1 MTVQELLSWIERYD
15 IWAYGLLL
23 AYCVGKTGPLP
34 LVAGFVSSAGA
45 LELHWVLAAV
55 MAGTVLGAQLR
66 FWVGRL
72 SSTWLL
78 TRLPRLAPWI
88 ALGAAGVERYGVGLL
103 VLYRFAKGVFSL
115 VGVGAGVSQLTLT
128 RFVSLDLTGAAL
140 WALTSVN
147 LGYAIG
153 LLGGTL
159 APEWAAYVGLALLL
173 LGMAVTL
180 LLGKRLKAA
189 LLPQAQQ
196 ALHKAQE
203 KRVRAAI

>member
-1 MTVQELLSWIERYD
+1 MTVQELLGWIERYD
-15 IWAYGLLL
+15 MWAYALLL
-23 AYCVGKTGPLP
+23 AYCIGKTGPLP
-34 LVAGFVSSAGA
+34 MVAGFVSSAGA

-78 TRLPRLAPWI
+78 TRLPRLAPWN

-173 LGMAVTL
+173 LSMAVTL

-196 ALHKAQE
+196 ALHKAHE
-203 KRVRAAI
+203 KRARAAI